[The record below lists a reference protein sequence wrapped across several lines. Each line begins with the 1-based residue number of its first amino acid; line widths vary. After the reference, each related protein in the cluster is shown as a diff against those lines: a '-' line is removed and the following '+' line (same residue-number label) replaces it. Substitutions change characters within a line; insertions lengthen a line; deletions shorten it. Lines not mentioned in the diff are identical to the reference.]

1 MVKHMKTLDKP
12 DSLLYKKLIDKVKEQ
27 YQANPTERNMTII
40 MSRDELEE
48 IVDKDNF
55 QESFEAEC
63 QKLMYVRIESE
74 TAIAAL
80 CNSLSWNKE
89 ELKIEVGKFVIPYLL
104 KE

>member
-1 MVKHMKTLDKP
+1 MMTLDKP
-12 DSLLYKKLIDKVKEQ
+12 DSPLYNKLIAKVKEQ
-27 YQANPTERNMTII
+27 YQTNPTDKGMTIV
-40 MSRDELEE
+40 MTRDELEE
-48 IVDKDNF
+48 ILGKENF
-55 QESFEAEC
+55 KETLEAES

-80 CNSLSWNKE
+80 CNSLSWNKK